1 MKKFFLILVSF
12 FGILL
17 FLVLAAGITIFFKP
31 ELIITPKTVRFALS
45 KSKVFQSWSMKDMTF
60 NHQLIHWN
68 KRRVSGSFK
77 DFCFIKENN
86 LKKIDAC
93 LNSVSWNAELGWTKG
108 EGLSWKVYEPLTI
121 KSDKFIVTTKAEDD
135 SPPTDYFK
143 LWDSLWTKFI
153 PEVQIEMKSIELI
166 GLDKKKQHFTLTL
179 HKDPKELNAELLD
192 FKITGTKGKIV
203 VYGPKPIKLPVD
215 MKTKNPL
222 YFSELN
228 LVALINKRDVPV
240 TLTGKIDTAKVQV
253 SAVINKDW
261 IGKDLP
267 QHAVLKNIL
276 LTTKGNITVLKLK
289 HTLNRLMKAP
299 FNELP
304 APLNAMEGS
313 LIVSLTTAPADRSE
327 DVKMP
332 VRTDV
337 DLSGAKQF
345 LKFYLGSNFDFDTKA
360 KKPGP
365 FVLGIDFEKVVLKL
379 PRLEK
384 NKMPPQFK
392 PDARFFRAS
401 DLAKEKRKKKRNSHK
416 STEQKERED
425 LSLKLQAGADAPL
438 QIKTN
443 LLDEVLKLYFDL
455 QFDEGKINSG
465 FIQTLPLKTEIFR
478 RKVSINSVRINFH
491 EPVEADLIASLDF
504 LLPEYTITLK
514 LEGPLSKPRTA
525 FSSKPPLPEDD
536 IIAVLLF
543 GRPLEDLDAE
553 DKTATKT
560 TSQII
565 SQGLLSLSVL
575 YFFAGSPIQSIGYD
589 PTTKEVSAQVGL
601 GKRNS
606 LRVSSEG
613 KGVSGAGLRHSLG
626 KGWYVDSSVQKSTS
640 TSGTGND
647 YGVLL
652 ERIISY

>member
-1 MKKFFLILVSF
+1 MKKFLLILASIVGF
-12 FGILL
+12 IL
-17 FLVLAAGITIFFKP
+17 VVIIGAALTIFFKP
-31 ELIITPKTVRFALS
+31 EWIVTPKTLNFALA
-45 KSKVFQSWSMKDMTF
+45 KSGIFKSWSIKEMTF
-60 NHQLIHWN
+60 THEMIHWN
-68 KRRVSGSFK
+68 KRRFSGSFK
-77 DFCFIKENN
+77 EFCFIKENE

-93 LNSVSWNAELGWTKG
+93 LNSVSWNAELGWTKK
-108 EGLSWKVYEPLTI
+108 EGLSWNVYEPLTVE
-121 KSDKFIVTTKAEDD
+121 SDRFIVTTKAEDD

-143 LWDSLWTKFI
+143 LWDSLWNKFI
-153 PEVQIEMKSIELI
+153 PEIQLNMKSIDLI
-166 GLDKKKQHFTLTL
+166 GLDKKTTHFSVKL
-179 HKDPKELNAELLD
+179 HKDAKEINAEVTD
-192 FKITGTKGKIV
+192 FKIIATKDKITV
-203 VYGPKPIKLPVD
+203 FGPKPIKLPVD
-215 MKTKNPL
+215 LKTRNPL
-222 YFSELN
+222 YFKELN
-228 LVALINKRDVPV
+228 LVALIQKWDVPI
-240 TLTGKIDTAKVQV
+240 TLTGKIDTAKVKL
-253 SAVINKDW
+253 SSTIRKEW
-261 IGKDLP
+261 IGQNLSGSV
-267 QHAVLKNIL
+267 VLKNIL
-276 LTTKGNITVLKLK
+276 LTTKGDITVEKLK
-289 HTLNRLMKAP
+289 QTLFRLMKPP
-299 FNELP
+299 FNQLP
-304 APLNAMEGS
+304 APINAMEGS
-313 LIVSLTTAPADRSE
+313 LVVTLGTDRAKRAE
-327 DVKMP
+327 DVKML

-337 DLSGAKQF
+337 DLAGAKQF
-345 LKFYLGSNFDFDTKA
+345 LKFHLDSNFDFDTKA

-365 FVLGIDFEKVVLKL
+365 FVLGVDFEKVLLKL

-392 PDARFFRAS
+392 PDPRFYRAS
-401 DLAKEKRKKKRNSHK
+401 DLKKEKNKKRKK
-416 STEQKERED
+416 TAAQKKRED
-425 LSLKLQAGADAPL
+425 LSMKLQASAEDPL

-443 LLDEVLKLYFDL
+443 VLDEVLKLYFDL
-455 QFDEGKINSG
+455 QFDEGKIDTG

-491 EPVEADLIASLDF
+491 EPVEPDLKAVVDF
-504 LLPEYTITLK
+504 LLPEYTITLN

-553 DKTATKT
+553 DKTASKT

-589 PTTKEVSAQVGL
+589 PATKEVSAQVGL
-601 GKRNS
+601 GRRNS

-626 KGWYVDSSVQKSTS
+626 KGWYIDSSIQKSTS